1 MRSQFLS
8 ALVAVAA
15 VPSTVIASSAPKPG
29 TCIRDDLFL
38 RINSADK
45 AERREVKAFCR
56 DYLGIPV
63 ATWYSTTVTPT
74 ETIQSTATASTTVIE
89 TTTVTS
95 VETVVSTSVET
106 TVVSTATYTIEG
118 GGITAR
124 DAQHSSLPESLVAEY
139 KPAALSSACSCLSL
153 RKCTQKGGV
162 FTASPTTTT
171 VASTLTVETTSVT
184 SITEAATTTTGTTV
198 TTDIT
203 TTTSVEPPAPT
214 FTSFGAV
221 VTFPG
226 DRTKYYLVRLRN
238 AAGDVF
244 YLSTDITKAVKF
256 RIDSLQRL
264 VYDSASFAGQATY
277 VYYNTNWLSQMNT
290 YGLIGARPAAGVA
303 GLKENEV
310 PFQFDDRDAHNL
322 QVVGPGA
329 ALQLQLA
336 KMLVDPMP
344 ANEWYLVYANNFPT
358 SNPQWY
364 STLGSFKAEYF

>member
-1 MRSQFLS
+1 MRSPLLS

-15 VPSTVIASSAPKPG
+15 VPLTVIASSAPKPG
-29 TCIRDDLFL
+29 SCIRDDLFL
-38 RINSADK
+38 RIISADK

-74 ETIQSTATASTTVIE
+74 ETVQSTATASTTVID

-124 DAQHSSLPESLVAEY
+124 DAQPSSLPEILVAEY
-139 KPAALSSACSCLSL
+139 QPAALSSACSCLSL
-153 RKCTQKGGV
+153 RKCTKKGGV
-162 FTASPTTTT
+162 LTASPTTTT

-184 SITEAATTTTGTTV
+184 SITEAATTTIGTTV

-221 VTFPG
+221 VTFPN
-226 DRTKYYLVRLRN
+226 DRTKYYLVQLRN

-277 VYYNTNWLSQMNT
+277 VYYNTNWLTQMNT
-290 YGLIGARPAAGVA
+290 YGLIGARPAAGIA

-310 PFQFDDRDAHNL
+310 PFQFDEGDAHNL
-322 QVVGPGA
+322 KIVGPGA
-329 ALQLQLA
+329 ALELQLA
-336 KMLVDPMP
+336 KKLVAPMQD
-344 ANEWYLVYANNFPT
+344 NNWYLMYANNFPT